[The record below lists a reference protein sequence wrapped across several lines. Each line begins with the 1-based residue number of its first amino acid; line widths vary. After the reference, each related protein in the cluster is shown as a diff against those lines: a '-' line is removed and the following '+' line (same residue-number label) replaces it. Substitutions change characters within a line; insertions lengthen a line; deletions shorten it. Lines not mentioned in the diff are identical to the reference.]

1 MSRSL
6 LQLVLRQAEGLV
18 ANREVES
25 DSELLQRFVRAR
37 EETAFVELLRRHGP
51 MIWAVCR
58 HRLSDESDAEDAFQA
73 TFLALVRS
81 ARSVRNGNA
90 VAAWLHGVAVKV
102 ATKAKRSAV
111 RRRQREERVAG
122 SEADRSVPEAAWDEL
137 LFAVHEEVQ
146 RLPDALRTAFVL
158 CELEGVRQPEAAARL
173 GWKPGTLTGRL
184 TRARQLLLARLTS
197 RGLAPA
203 LAGGTLSLG
212 VVTATATMPNT
223 LSDKALILW
232 NASEAVSPAILNLLR
247 EVTPMMAIR
256 TKLAAAA
263 IVMAGGL
270 GAVFFPL
277 ANAQQPGGGG
287 RPGAGS
293 PPAFAGGPP
302 PGFAPADPDG
312 PRGSDPSIP
321 AKGLSGMMGG
331 APAVA
336 ASGRA
341 QWEYKF
347 LFLPEGFN
355 EKFVKLF
362 TDMGNDGWEFCG
374 SVPPKELNTN
384 TLIFKRLKVVA
395 PRAPGGGP
403 AMPGQKAVSPS
414 GPGVPMATGPVAGPG
429 SETLEWW
436 SRKVAP
442 MATGGPGPGPASG
455 GPKPVP
461 AGNAGHPLTILKLKD
476 ASATEL
482 AILIERLFPSLTV
495 AVDPRTNVIIL
506 RTDEATLK
514 AVKVLIE
521 QLDVP
526 SKKPINEP
534 VKP

>member
-25 DSELLQRFVRAR
+25 DSDLLQRFVRAR

-58 HRLSDESDAEDAFQA
+58 HRLADESDAEDAFQA

-81 ARSVRNGNA
+81 ANSVRNGNA

-232 NASEAVSPAILNLLR
+232 NAGEAVSPAILNLLR

-263 IVMAGGL
+263 IVLAGGL
-270 GAVFFPL
+270 GAVLFPL
-277 ANAQQPGGGG
+277 ANAQQPGGVGPSG
-287 RPGAGS
+287 GS
-293 PPAFAGGPP
+293 PPGLSNEFPQP
-302 PGFAPADPDG
+302 VFVPADPDG
-312 PRGSDPSIP
+312 PRGNDPSI
-321 AKGLSGMMGG
+321 GLTPGSAMGG

-336 ASGRA
+336 ATGRA

-347 LFLPEGFN
+347 LSEGFN
-355 EKFVKLF
+355 GNFVKLF

-374 SVPPKELNTN
+374 SMPPKELNTN

-395 PRAPGGGP
+395 NRGPSGGP
-403 AMPGQKAVSPS
+403 ALPGEKAASPGGS
-414 GPGVPMATGPVAGPG
+414 MGGPMGP
-429 SETLEWW
+429 
-436 SRKVAP
+436 
-442 MATGGPGPGPASG
+442 GGPGASPASEWFEGKFRPPTTKVVPLASPASG
-455 GPKPVP
+455 GSAS
-461 AGNAGHPLTILKLKD
+461 AGKAEHPLTILKLKD
-476 ASATEL
+476 ASAPEMVR
-482 AILIERLFPSLTV
+482 LIERLFPPLTV
-495 AVDPRTNVIIL
+495 ECDSRTNVLIL

-514 AVKVLIE
+514 SVKVLIE

-534 VKP
+534 AKP